1 MCFYCTTGGLT
12 PSPRSCYPSMC
23 FIVLRFGTP
32 PCPDLDRWRYR
43 PVPSGAFAAARARS
57 FHEPFRA
64 DPSHNAMQ
72 QMFFNSW
79 WCSYF
84 FFIVRT
90 RALFDLFEFL
100 GSRTCFPRQLMSA
113 LEQWGTLSVGR
124 QTALLYIYI
133 YIYNIYIYIFLEFYL
148 LTCYSILLTRNYP
161 SISAKSM
168 LLLVPLLLKS

>member
-1 MCFYCTTGGLT
+1 
-12 PSPRSCYPSMC
+12 MC

-32 PCPDLDRWRYR
+32 PCPDLDCWHYR

-79 WCSYF
+79 WYSYF

-100 GSRTCFPRQLMSA
+100 GSRTCFPRQPMSA
-113 LEQWGTLSVGR
+113 LEQWGSLSVGR
-124 QTALLYIYI
+124 QTTLIYI
-133 YIYNIYIYIFLEFYL
+133 YIYTFLFFPLEFYL
-148 LTCYSILLTRNYP
+148 ITYNSIFLTRNYP
-161 SISAKSM
+161 SISTKSM
-168 LLLVPLLLKS
+168 LSLVPLLLKS